1 MKLIHCADLHLDSDM
16 TSNLTKEKAK
26 ERRTELLVTFQRMIT
41 YAKEN
46 DVHHILISG
55 DLYDKKNISS
65 TARNVFLT
73 AVTDNQDIIFYYLKG
88 NHDAESM
95 FIGMNKI
102 PDNLKLFGTEWTE
115 YKITSEKDNVS
126 NARENARDISDV
138 IKMDV
143 PNCEAYKYTFTYY
156 DSSLETDLHSNVVWI
171 KTDKH
176 IYILDFEVILENKD
190 KYEPI
195 FDQITTSFKENN

>member
-1 MKLIHCADLHLDSDM
+1 MEYIHVYKYLTPVTV
-16 TSNLTKEKAK
+16 TSKYNELCVQIPGKVDFKEA
-26 ERRTELLVTFQRMIT
+26 
-41 YAKEN
+41 A
-46 DVHHILISG
+46 SG
-55 DLYDKKNISS
+55 SSEYVLDLYSLKDQMMLYSTIIDNVDNNISLEE
-65 TARNVFLT
+65 A
-73 AVTDNQDIIFYYLKG
+73 
-88 NHDAESM
+88 
-95 FIGMNKI
+95 
-102 PDNLKLFGTEWTE
+102 
-115 YKITSEKDNVS
+115 ITSEKDNVS

-138 IKMDV
+138 IKIDV

-176 IYILDFEVILENKD
+176 IYILDFEVVLENKD

>member
-1 MKLIHCADLHLDSDM
+1 MKLKKVFIII
-16 TSNLTKEKAK
+16 
-26 ERRTELLVTFQRMIT
+26 VI
-41 YAKEN
+41 
-46 DVHHILISG
+46 ILILILLGFGIYSVYKYLTPVTVTSSNNEFSVQIPGKVDFKEAASG
-55 DLYDKKNISS
+55 SSEYVLDLYSLKDQMMLYSTIIDNVDNNISLEE
-65 TARNVFLT
+65 A
-73 AVTDNQDIIFYYLKG
+73 
-88 NHDAESM
+88 
-95 FIGMNKI
+95 
-102 PDNLKLFGTEWTE
+102 
-115 YKITSEKDNVS
+115 ITSEKDNVS

-138 IKMDV
+138 IKIDV

>member
-1 MKLIHCADLHLDSDM
+1 MKLKKVFIII
-16 TSNLTKEKAK
+16 
-26 ERRTELLVTFQRMIT
+26 VI
-41 YAKEN
+41 
-46 DVHHILISG
+46 ILILILLGFGIYSLYKYLTPVTVTSSNNEFSIQIPGKVDFKEAASG
-55 DLYDKKNISS
+55 SSEYVLDLYSLKDQMMLYSTIIDNVDNNISLEE
-65 TARNVFLT
+65 A
-73 AVTDNQDIIFYYLKG
+73 
-88 NHDAESM
+88 
-95 FIGMNKI
+95 
-102 PDNLKLFGTEWTE
+102 
-115 YKITSEKDNVS
+115 ITSEKDNVS
-126 NARENARDISDV
+126 NARENSRDISDV

>member
-1 MKLIHCADLHLDSDM
+1 MKLKKVFIII
-16 TSNLTKEKAK
+16 
-26 ERRTELLVTFQRMIT
+26 VIII
-41 YAKEN
+41 
-46 DVHHILISG
+46 ILILLGFGIYSLYKYLTPVTVTSSNNEFTIQIPGKVDFKEAASG
-55 DLYDKKNISS
+55 SSEYVLDLYSLKDQMMLYSTIIDNVDNNISLEE
-65 TARNVFLT
+65 A
-73 AVTDNQDIIFYYLKG
+73 
-88 NHDAESM
+88 
-95 FIGMNKI
+95 
-102 PDNLKLFGTEWTE
+102 
-115 YKITSEKDNVS
+115 ITSEKDNVS

>member
-1 MKLIHCADLHLDSDM
+1 MKLKKVFIII
-16 TSNLTKEKAK
+16 
-26 ERRTELLVTFQRMIT
+26 VIII
-41 YAKEN
+41 
-46 DVHHILISG
+46 ILILLGFGIYSLYKYLTPVTVTSSNNEFSIQIPGKVDFKEAASG
-55 DLYDKKNISS
+55 SSEYVLDLYSLKDQMMLYSTIIDNVDNNISLEE
-65 TARNVFLT
+65 A
-73 AVTDNQDIIFYYLKG
+73 
-88 NHDAESM
+88 
-95 FIGMNKI
+95 
-102 PDNLKLFGTEWTE
+102 
-115 YKITSEKDNVS
+115 ITSEKDNVS
-126 NARENARDISDV
+126 NARENARDISDI

-195 FDQITTSFKENN
+195 FDDITNSFKEN

>member
-1 MKLIHCADLHLDSDM
+1 MKLKKVFIIIVIILILILLGFGIYSVYKYLTPVTV
-16 TSNLTKEKAK
+16 TSNNNEFSVQIPGKVDFKEA
-26 ERRTELLVTFQRMIT
+26 
-41 YAKEN
+41 A
-46 DVHHILISG
+46 SG
-55 DLYDKKNISS
+55 SSEYVLDLYSLKDQMMLYSTIIDNVDNNISLEE
-65 TARNVFLT
+65 A
-73 AVTDNQDIIFYYLKG
+73 
-88 NHDAESM
+88 
-95 FIGMNKI
+95 
-102 PDNLKLFGTEWTE
+102 
-115 YKITSEKDNVS
+115 ITSEKDNVS

-138 IKMDV
+138 IKIDV

-176 IYILDFEVILENKD
+176 IYILDFEVVLENKD

>member
-1 MKLIHCADLHLDSDM
+1 MKLKKVFIII
-16 TSNLTKEKAK
+16 
-26 ERRTELLVTFQRMIT
+26 VI
-41 YAKEN
+41 
-46 DVHHILISG
+46 ILILILLGFGIYSLYKYLTPVTVTSSNNEFSIQIPGKVDFKEAASG
-55 DLYDKKNISS
+55 SLEYVLDLYSLKDQMMLYSTIIDNVDNNISLEE
-65 TARNVFLT
+65 A
-73 AVTDNQDIIFYYLKG
+73 
-88 NHDAESM
+88 
-95 FIGMNKI
+95 
-102 PDNLKLFGTEWTE
+102 
-115 YKITSEKDNVS
+115 ITSEKDNVS

>member
-1 MKLIHCADLHLDSDM
+1 MKLKKVFIII
-16 TSNLTKEKAK
+16 
-26 ERRTELLVTFQRMIT
+26 VI
-41 YAKEN
+41 
-46 DVHHILISG
+46 ILIIILLGFGIYSLYKYLTPVTVTSSNNEFSIQIPGKVDFKEAASG
-55 DLYDKKNISS
+55 SSEYVLDLYSLKDQMMLYSTIIDNVDNNISLEE
-65 TARNVFLT
+65 A
-73 AVTDNQDIIFYYLKG
+73 
-88 NHDAESM
+88 
-95 FIGMNKI
+95 
-102 PDNLKLFGTEWTE
+102 
-115 YKITSEKDNVS
+115 ITSEKDNVS

>member
-1 MKLIHCADLHLDSDM
+1 MKLKKVFIII
-16 TSNLTKEKAK
+16 
-26 ERRTELLVTFQRMIT
+26 VI
-41 YAKEN
+41 
-46 DVHHILISG
+46 ILILILLGFGIYSLYKYLTPVTVTSSNNEFNIQIPGKVDFKEAASG
-55 DLYDKKNISS
+55 SSEYVLDLYSLKDQMMLYSTIIDNVDNNISLEE
-65 TARNVFLT
+65 A
-73 AVTDNQDIIFYYLKG
+73 
-88 NHDAESM
+88 
-95 FIGMNKI
+95 
-102 PDNLKLFGTEWTE
+102 
-115 YKITSEKDNVS
+115 ITSEKDNVS

>member
-1 MKLIHCADLHLDSDM
+1 MKLKKVFIII
-16 TSNLTKEKAK
+16 
-26 ERRTELLVTFQRMIT
+26 VI
-41 YAKEN
+41 
-46 DVHHILISG
+46 ILILILLGFGIYSVYKYLTPVTVTSSNNEFSVQIPGKVDFKEAASG
-55 DLYDKKNISS
+55 SSEYVLDLYSLKDQMMLYSTIIDNVDNNISLEE
-65 TARNVFLT
+65 A
-73 AVTDNQDIIFYYLKG
+73 
-88 NHDAESM
+88 
-95 FIGMNKI
+95 
-102 PDNLKLFGTEWTE
+102 
-115 YKITSEKDNVS
+115 ITEKDNVS

-138 IKMDV
+138 IKIDV

-176 IYILDFEVILENKD
+176 IYILDFEVVLENKD

>member
-1 MKLIHCADLHLDSDM
+1 MKLKKVFIII
-16 TSNLTKEKAK
+16 
-26 ERRTELLVTFQRMIT
+26 VI
-41 YAKEN
+41 
-46 DVHHILISG
+46 ILILILLGFGIYSLYKYLAPVTVTSSNNEFSIQIPGKVDFKEAASG
-55 DLYDKKNISS
+55 SSEYVLDLYSLKDQMMLYSTIIDNVDNNISLEE
-65 TARNVFLT
+65 A
-73 AVTDNQDIIFYYLKG
+73 
-88 NHDAESM
+88 
-95 FIGMNKI
+95 
-102 PDNLKLFGTEWTE
+102 
-115 YKITSEKDNVS
+115 ITSEKDNVS

-156 DSSLETDLHSNVVWI
+156 DTSLETDILSNVVWI

>member
-1 MKLIHCADLHLDSDM
+1 MKLKKLFIII
-16 TSNLTKEKAK
+16 
-26 ERRTELLVTFQRMIT
+26 V
-41 YAKEN
+41 
-46 DVHHILISG
+46 VILILILLGFGIYSLYKYLTPVTVTSSNNEFSIQIPGKVDFKEAASG
-55 DLYDKKNISS
+55 SSEYVLDLYSLKDQMMLYSTIIDNVDNNISLEE
-65 TARNVFLT
+65 A
-73 AVTDNQDIIFYYLKG
+73 
-88 NHDAESM
+88 
-95 FIGMNKI
+95 
-102 PDNLKLFGTEWTE
+102 
-115 YKITSEKDNVS
+115 ITSEKDNVS

>member
-1 MKLIHCADLHLDSDM
+1 MKLKKVFIII
-16 TSNLTKEKAK
+16 
-26 ERRTELLVTFQRMIT
+26 VI
-41 YAKEN
+41 
-46 DVHHILISG
+46 ILILILLGFGIYSLYKYLTPVTVTSSNNEFSIQIPGKVDFKEAASG
-55 DLYDKKNISS
+55 SSEYVLDLYSLKDQMMLYSTIIDNVDNNISLEE
-65 TARNVFLT
+65 A
-73 AVTDNQDIIFYYLKG
+73 
-88 NHDAESM
+88 
-95 FIGMNKI
+95 
-102 PDNLKLFGTEWTE
+102 
-115 YKITSEKDNVS
+115 ITSEKDNVS

-195 FDQITTSFKENN
+195 FDQIPTSFKENN

>member
-1 MKLIHCADLHLDSDM
+1 MKLKKVFIII
-16 TSNLTKEKAK
+16 
-26 ERRTELLVTFQRMIT
+26 VI
-41 YAKEN
+41 
-46 DVHHILISG
+46 ILILILLGFGIYSLYKYLTPVTVTSSNNEFSIQIPGKVDFKEAASG
-55 DLYDKKNISS
+55 SSEYVLDLYSLKDQMMLYSTIIDNVDNNISLEE
-65 TARNVFLT
+65 A
-73 AVTDNQDIIFYYLKG
+73 
-88 NHDAESM
+88 
-95 FIGMNKI
+95 
-102 PDNLKLFGTEWTE
+102 
-115 YKITSEKDNVS
+115 ITSEKDNVS

-138 IKMDV
+138 IKIDV

>member
-1 MKLIHCADLHLDSDM
+1 MKLKKVFIII
-16 TSNLTKEKAK
+16 
-26 ERRTELLVTFQRMIT
+26 VI
-41 YAKEN
+41 
-46 DVHHILISG
+46 ILILILLGFGIYSLYKYLTPVTVTSSNNEFSIQIPGKVDFKEAASG
-55 DLYDKKNISS
+55 SSEYVLDLYSLKDQMMLYSTIIDNVDNNISLEE
-65 TARNVFLT
+65 A
-73 AVTDNQDIIFYYLKG
+73 
-88 NHDAESM
+88 
-95 FIGMNKI
+95 
-102 PDNLKLFGTEWTE
+102 
-115 YKITSEKDNVS
+115 ITSEKDNVS

-156 DSSLETDLHSNVVWI
+156 DSSLETDLYSNVVWI

>member
-1 MKLIHCADLHLDSDM
+1 MEYEFSVQIPGKVDF
-16 TSNLTKEKAK
+16 KEA
-26 ERRTELLVTFQRMIT
+26 
-41 YAKEN
+41 A
-46 DVHHILISG
+46 SG
-55 DLYDKKNISS
+55 SSEYVLDLYSLKDQMMLYSTIIDNVDNNISLEE
-65 TARNVFLT
+65 A
-73 AVTDNQDIIFYYLKG
+73 
-88 NHDAESM
+88 
-95 FIGMNKI
+95 
-102 PDNLKLFGTEWTE
+102 
-115 YKITSEKDNVS
+115 ITSEKDNVS

-138 IKMDV
+138 IKIDV

-176 IYILDFEVILENKD
+176 IYILDFEVVLENKD

>member
-1 MKLIHCADLHLDSDM
+1 MKLKKVFIII
-16 TSNLTKEKAK
+16 
-26 ERRTELLVTFQRMIT
+26 VI
-41 YAKEN
+41 
-46 DVHHILISG
+46 ILILILLGFGIYSLYKYLTPVTVTSSNNEFSIQIPGKVEFKEAASG
-55 DLYDKKNISS
+55 SSEYVLDLYSLKDQMMLYSTIIDNVDNNISLEE
-65 TARNVFLT
+65 A
-73 AVTDNQDIIFYYLKG
+73 
-88 NHDAESM
+88 
-95 FIGMNKI
+95 
-102 PDNLKLFGTEWTE
+102 
-115 YKITSEKDNVS
+115 ITSEKDNVS

-138 IKMDV
+138 IKIDV

-176 IYILDFEVILENKD
+176 IYILDFEVVLENKD